1 MKAKL
6 FVYLKG
12 LGLTYLAMVIFS
24 ALGWINI
31 GATFEA
37 SRLVV
42 PLLMAT
48 VVWTAIYF
56 LSYAVWVILALFASC
71 TMGIG
76 FLIGLGILGYVAL
89 RLAAFLLPVGWIT
102 FTDDPLYLFMMG
114 GGIALIDLIVDEE
127 KRANM
132 SVSIGGNYE
141 DEDDEEDDK

>member
-1 MKAKL
+1 MKVKL
-6 FVYLKG
+6 LVYLKG
-12 LGLTYLAMVIFS
+12 LGLTYLSMVIFS

-42 PLLMAT
+42 PLLMSV

-56 LSYAVWVILALFASC
+56 LSYAVWVILAIFASC

-89 RLAAFLLPVGWIT
+89 RLAAFILPSGWIT
-102 FTDDPLYLFMMG
+102 FTDDPLYLFLMG

-132 SVSIGGNYE
+132 SVSIGV
-141 DEDDEEDDK
+141 KR